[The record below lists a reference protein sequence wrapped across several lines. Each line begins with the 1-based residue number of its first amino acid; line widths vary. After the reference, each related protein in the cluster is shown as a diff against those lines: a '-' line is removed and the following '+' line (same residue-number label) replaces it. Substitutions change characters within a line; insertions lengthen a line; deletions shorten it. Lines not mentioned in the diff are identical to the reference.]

1 MNKLVGLICV
11 AILLAVFAQRFVER
25 PAITKEELGRN
36 LFFDPIL
43 SRNHTVSCA
52 SCHKPDFAFADTSSF
67 SAGVNGRMGN
77 RNTPWSKTSLWLGFL
92 VAKFSHEDT
101 KPLRK
106 IQYQQQPGT
115 RNAQLLTPYQL
126 IFLLANMT
134 SASIANKPIL
144 PISSAVS
151 SSLINTKIKVY
162 NAQRTEANS
171 AIDFQFWKWL
181 FA

>member
-11 AILLAVFAQRFVER
+11 AILLAVFAQGFVER
-25 PAITKEELGRN
+25 PAMTKEELGRN

-115 RNAQLLTPYQL
+115 RNQER
-126 IFLLANMT
+126 
-134 SASIANKPIL
+134 SITNPI
-144 PISSAVS
+144 P
-151 SSLINTKIKVY
+151 
-162 NAQRTEANS
+162 
-171 AIDFQFWKWL
+171 IDFPAGEHDQCKYREQADTTEQQCGIL
-181 FA
+181 QSD